1 MLWLKPLLFFIYNS
15 TCFFQSNF
23 RLLKLSEYGKGRI
36 GRSTFRNQFHCNGD
50 EEKLSDCVSTT
61 AYSCPGEIVA
71 IQCSNSRMYIL
82 CITRNTKQSI
92 KLDNFVSK
100 NNKCSPHHC
109 RPSLQKNLGR
119 GSPFNLTSISYSY
132 RNIRQKRLKFWK
144 FDEKRAITPRWVIR
158 FSSKLQGS

>member
-1 MLWLKPLLFFIYNS
+1 MLYPGELYRLLGASSLLTYS
-15 TCFFQSNF
+15 TCFVQSNF

-82 CITRNTKQSI
+82 CITRNTKHI
-92 KLDNFVSK
+92 FL
-100 NNKCSPHHC
+100 
-109 RPSLQKNLGR
+109 L
-119 GSPFNLTSISYSY
+119 
-132 RNIRQKRLKFWK
+132 
-144 FDEKRAITPRWVIR
+144 
-158 FSSKLQGS
+158 